1 MTQDTVKKVIKLS
14 QDIRDA
20 KDCLPACR
28 INILAE
34 VLMNKIGSLIFLLE
48 DGCPTT
54 LQCLS
59 PQLRNISTNFNPS
72 LTHYEKII

>member
-34 VLMNKIGSLIFLLE
+34 VLMNKIGSLIGRWMSNNLAVSVPAVE
-48 DGCPTT
+48 EYINK
-54 LQCLS
+54 LQSELD
-59 PQLRNISTNFNPS
+59 S
-72 LTHYEKII
+72 L